1 MTSDAAAPVAA
12 PAVNVGSTK
21 HVDAVD
27 AATTATAASSSS
39 SSASASASA
48 TGVPAQLPARSTK
61 RPFWSPSI
69 YAPSLPYECGG
80 AREYN
85 SYVLYAL
92 IVLVPYMFKRMLGL
106 SLGSYIVLAAI
117 MAPFIGALSLL
128 AHSWIVSTPTE
139 QICALPNEPIEN
151 YITILDKELKGTYH
165 GSNKIPMEV
174 FFESY
179 FNGDIDLTGD
189 ALKIF
194 EMRYDWAFFPI
205 TINVAKFFFL
215 QWIPELLWH
224 SKKQDE
230 TQVRDHYDRGDDF
243 YEAFL
248 GERMVYTSALI
259 GDPTRRE
266 TLEEMQDNKMRDV
279 CELMQMRAGDRHLDI
294 GCGWGTLA
302 AFAARNYGT
311 ESVGITLGRNQTAF
325 GNARAAQ
332 WGVADSAKIMCM
344 DYRDIP
350 RRPRYN
356 RITCLEMAEHVG
368 VRKFQEFLLQVR
380 DMLEDD
386 GLFYL
391 QIAGLRGAW
400 QYEDFSWGLFMAKYI
415 FPGAD
420 ASCPLNWV
428 IAQLEATGFEV
439 RSTNTIG
446 VHYSTTLGRW
456 YENWMSNKE
465 KILASYGKRWFRI
478 WEIFL
483 AWSIIISRQGSAT
496 CYQILAHKNRNAFD
510 RTALLRPPMGF
521 GMPSGSL

>member
-1 MTSDAAAPVAA
+1 MTTDTPVPVVNGHSGDLLASLKQQ
-12 PAVNVGSTK
+12 AVSWTSK
-21 HVDAVD
+21 
-27 AATTATAASSSS
+27 
-39 SSASASASA
+39 
-48 TGVPAQLPARSTK
+48 RS
-61 RPFWSPSI
+61 RAFSSPSI
-69 YAPSLPYECGG
+69 YPPNLPYECGG

-92 IVLVPYMFKRMLGL
+92 IAGIPYLVKRVLCL
-106 SLGSYIVLAAI
+106 SLSSYLILTAILAL
-117 MAPFIGALSLL
+117 PIGALSLVV
-128 AHSWIVSTPTE
+128 HSWLVSAPTE
-139 QICALPNEPIEN
+139 QICALPNEPLES
-151 YITILDKELKGTYH
+151 YITILDKELKAKYA
-165 GSNKIPMEV
+165 GSKIPMEV

-179 FNGDIDLTGD
+179 FDGDIDLKGD
-189 ALKIF
+189 ALAIF
-194 EMRYDWAFFPI
+194 EKRYDWAFFPI
-205 TINVAKFFFL
+205 TLNVAKFFVL
-215 QWIPELLWH
+215 QWIPELIWH

-243 YEAFL
+243 YAAFL
-248 GERMVYTSALI
+248 GDRMIYTSGLI
-259 GDPTRRE
+259 GDSEKRE
-266 TLEEMQDNKMRDV
+266 SLEEIQDNKLRDV
-279 CELMQMRAGDRHLDI
+279 CERVQIRPGDRHLDI
-294 GCGWGTLA
+294 GCGWGTLVAYA
-302 AFAARNYGT
+302 AKNYGS
-311 ESVGITLGRNQTAF
+311 ESVGVTLGRNQTAF
-325 GNARAAQ
+325 GNARAAE
-332 WGVADSAKIMCM
+332 WGVGDSARILCM

-428 IAQLEATGFEV
+428 VAQLETAGFEV
-439 RSTNTIG
+439 RTVETIG
-446 VHYSTTLGRW
+446 IHYSVTLGRW
-456 YENWMSNKE
+456 YENWMGNKDQII
-465 KILASYGKRWFRI
+465 KTYGKRWFRI

-483 AWSIIISRQGSAT
+483 AWSVIIARQGSST

-510 RTALLRPPMGF
+510 RSALLRKPYGY
-521 GMPSGSL
+521 GMPSGSQ

>member
-1 MTSDAAAPVAA
+1 MTSDAAEPVAVA
-12 PAVNVGSTK
+12 PAADAGSAK
-21 HVDAVD
+21 PII
-27 AATTATAASSSS
+27 AAESAASAPATADSVSAAAS
-39 SSASASASA
+39 
-48 TGVPAQLPARSTK
+48 VPTNLWTRNTK
-61 RPFWSPSI
+61 RAFWSPSI

-85 SYVLYAL
+85 IYLLYAL
-92 IVLVPYMFKRMLGL
+92 IALIPYMIKRVLGL
-106 SLGSYIVLAAI
+106 SLGSYIVLTAI
-117 MAPFIGALSLL
+117 LAPLIGALSLL

-139 QICALPNEPIEN
+139 QICALPNEPLES
-151 YITILDKELKGTYH
+151 YMTILDKELKAKYH
-165 GSNKIPMEV
+165 GSNKIPMEE

-194 EMRYDWAFFPI
+194 EQRYDWAFFPI
-205 TINVAKFFFL
+205 TLNVAKFFFL

-243 YEAFL
+243 YQAFL
-248 GERMVYTSALI
+248 GDRMVYTSGLV
-259 GDPTRRE
+259 GDLNKRE
-266 TLEEMQDNKMRDV
+266 TLEELQDNKMRDV

-325 GNARAAQ
+325 GNARAAK
-332 WGVADSAKIMCM
+332 WGVGDSAKIMCM

-350 RRPRYN
+350 RRPRYH

-386 GLFYL
+386 GLFYM

-428 IAQLEATGFEV
+428 VAQLESAGFEV
-439 RSTNTIG
+439 RSTSTIG
-446 VHYSTTLGRW
+446 VHYSVTLGRW
-456 YENWMSNKE
+456 YENWMRNKE
-465 KILASYGKRWFRI
+465 QILASYGKRWFRI

-483 AWSIIISRQGSAT
+483 AWSIIIARQGSST

-510 RTALLRPPMGF
+510 RTALMRPPMGF
-521 GMPSGSL
+521 GMPSGTPQ

>member
-1 MTSDAAAPVAA
+1 MMTSDAAEPVAA
-12 PAVNVGSTK
+12 APAADAGPAKTASAPVGSAPA
-21 HVDAVD
+21 DSAP
-27 AATTATAASSSS
+27 AAAA
-39 SSASASASA
+39 AAA
-48 TGVPAQLPARSTK
+48 PAQPPIRAAKRS
-61 RPFWSPSI
+61 FWSPSVD
-69 YAPSLPYECGG
+69 APSLPYEYGG
-80 AREYN
+80 AREYS
-85 SYVLYAL
+85 SYLLYAL
-92 IVLVPYMFKRMLGL
+92 IVLVPYVFKRMLGL
-106 SLGSYIVLAAI
+106 SLGSYIVLAAV
-117 MAPFIGALSLL
+117 MAPFIGAFSLL

-139 QICALPNEPIEN
+139 QICALPNLPVEN
-151 YITILDKELKGTYH
+151 YITILDKELKAKYH

-179 FNGDIDLTGD
+179 FNGDIDLNDD
-189 ALKIF
+189 ALKTF
-194 EMRYDWAFFPI
+194 EMRHDWAFFPI
-205 TINVAKFFFL
+205 TLNVAKFFFL

-248 GERMVYTSALI
+248 GERMVYTSGLI
-259 GDPTRRE
+259 GDANRRE
-266 TLEEMQDNKMRDV
+266 TLEELQDNKMRDV
-279 CELMQMRAGDRHLDI
+279 CELTQMRAGDRHLDI

-325 GNARAAQ
+325 GNERAKQ
-332 WGVADSAKIMCM
+332 WGVGDSAKIMCM

-386 GLFYL
+386 GLFYM

-428 IAQLEATGFEV
+428 VAQLEATGFEV
-439 RSTNTIG
+439 RSTSTIG
-446 VHYSTTLGRW
+446 VHYSATLSRW
-456 YENWMSNKE
+456 YENWMRNKE
-465 KILASYGKRWFRI
+465 KILGSYGKRWFRI

-496 CYQILAHKNRNAFD
+496 CYQILAHKNRNAFN

>member
-1 MTSDAAAPVAA
+1 MTTDSPDPVVAAAAAAAAAAAPEQ
-12 PAVNVGSTK
+12 PTK
-21 HVDAVD
+21 QWKPK
-27 AATTATAASSSS
+27 AT
-39 SSASASASA
+39 
-48 TGVPAQLPARSTK
+48 
-61 RPFWSPSI
+61 RPFATPTI
-69 YAPSLPYECGG
+69 HTPTLPYECGG

-85 SYVLYAL
+85 SYVLYA
-92 IVLVPYMFKRMLGL
+92 IVLGVPYLLKRLLGFSFTAYFIL
-106 SLGSYIVLAAI
+106 TAI
-117 MAPFIGALSLL
+117 TALPIGACTLWV
-128 AHSWIVSTPTE
+128 HSWIVSTPTE
-139 QICALPNEPIEN
+139 QICALPNEPLET
-151 YITILDKELKGTYH
+151 YITILDKELKAKYH
-165 GSNKIPMEV
+165 GGNKIPMEV
-174 FFESY
+174 FFENY
-179 FNGDIDLTGD
+179 FDGNIDLTGD
-189 ALKIF
+189 ALRIF
-194 EMRYDWAFFPI
+194 EKRYDWAFFPI
-205 TINVAKFFFL
+205 TANVAKFFFL

-248 GERMVYTSALI
+248 GDRMIYTSGVI
-259 GDPTRRE
+259 GDLSRKE
-266 TLEEMQDNKMRDV
+266 TLEELQDNKMRDV
-279 CELMQMRAGDRHLDI
+279 CERMQMQPGDRHLDI

-325 GNARAAQ
+325 GNRRAEQ
-332 WGVADSAKIMCM
+332 WGVGDSARILCM

-386 GLFYL
+386 GLFFM

-439 RSTNTIG
+439 RSSDTIG
-446 VHYSTTLGRW
+446 VHYSATLSRW
-456 YENWMSNKE
+456 YENWMSNKD
-465 KILASYGKRWFRI
+465 KILKSYGKRWFRI

-496 CYQILAHKNRNAFD
+496 CYQIIAHKNRNAFD
-510 RTALLRPPMGF
+510 RSALVRKPAGY
-521 GMPSGSL
+521 GMPSGSLSGSL